1 MLLNPKNQ
9 SKVSKIITMHK
20 LLILNFAIGEEAK
33 LGLLIKWMIRLAM
46 EAMSLMKTKRLG
58 CSLVLTFLERLS

>member
-20 LLILNFAIGEEAK
+20 LLILNFAIGEEVK
-33 LGLLIKWMIRLAM
+33 LDRLIKWMIRLVM
-46 EAMSLMKTKRLG
+46 EVVSLMKTKRHG